1 MKEKEKEKGKR
12 LVDDLLKELE
22 VLEKKKA
29 KILQEAEEL
38 TRRQK
43 VNPQEVRT
51 LVKRLQKLL
60 SDFQDKLEEIE
71 KMAAR
76 L

>member
-1 MKEKEKEKGKR
+1 MKETKVLDELVKEFTS
-12 LVDDLLKELE
+12 
-22 VLEKKKA
+22 LEKKKA
-29 KILQEAEEL
+29 RILQEAEEL
-38 TRRQK
+38 TRRKK

-51 LVKRLQKLL
+51 LVKRTQRLID
-60 SDFQDKLEEIE
+60 DFQSKLEEIE

>member
-1 MKEKEKEKGKR
+1 VKEKEKEKGKR